1 MTNVPPD
8 SWWIYHRLRAFWLSD
23 NHSAQVLWWSQWEDE
38 AIPLLP
44 VDTCLSVSPLPSS
57 RASGPDGG
65 EGEHLTGWLRPSL
78 ARTTHTEP
86 PGSRCGSKGTAV
98 LTRSPCNGLRRA
110 GHDEP
115 DDECGAVESI
125 ILKGEHVNS
134 SLSRQLAWQ
143 QLDIILA
150 LNQPSPKSQWGQKEN
165 GEKK

>member
-1 MTNVPPD
+1 MINVPLD
-8 SWWIYHRLRAFWLSD
+8 SWWIYHRLRAFSLSG
-23 NHSAQVLWWSQWEDE
+23 NHSAQVLWWSQWKDE

-44 VDTCLSVSPLPSS
+44 MDTCLSVSPSPSS

-65 EGEHLTGWLRPSL
+65 EGERLTGWLRPSL
-78 ARTTHTEP
+78 ADTTLIEP
-86 PGSRCGSKGTAV
+86 TGSRWGRKGRAV

-150 LNQPSPKSQWGQKEN
+150 LNQPSPKSQWGQKES